1 VPADEAQATVRAA
14 IALLASPPVV
24 AAEIEQVRAALAQ
37 LRAHIAAVREQMPR
51 GDSCWACRA
60 ALAATPGELA
70 AAVHPALIDDVPLA
84 TPPAPQRFWRVY
96 TSLRGS
102 QAVMVDARGEFAA
115 KYSLGPVREEPNHR
129 AEAEADGAASGL
141 PKWEGKS

>member
-1 VPADEAQATVRAA
+1 MTRAQVIEGLEHLAHYAGTLRVPADEAQATVRAA

-84 TPPAPQRFWRVY
+84 T
-96 TSLRGS
+96 TGGS
-102 QAVMVDARGEFAA
+102 R
-115 KYSLGPVREEPNHR
+115 
-129 AEAEADGAASGL
+129 DG
-141 PKWEGKS
+141 